1 MKSKIQ
7 GLGCILILL
16 GIIAA
21 IGYFGYNWTQD
32 QMDAVPEATIAPE
45 PTPTLVP
52 RSTSTIVPTITP
64 EPTKTSLPQPTSTI
78 APAPVE
84 YLDAVVIASWSLKV
98 FENPNYDSLI
108 TAWLTEGTELTVTA
122 CNGNWAFVGVG
133 WVNSEW
139 LDPDYC
145 EVK

>member
-21 IGYFGYNWTQD
+21 IGYFGYNWIQD
-32 QMDAVPEATIAPE
+32 QLEDVPEVTTAPE
-45 PTPTLVP
+45 PTL
-52 RSTSTIVPTITP
+52 TILP
-64 EPTKTSLPQPTSTI
+64 EPTSTI
-78 APAPVE
+78 TPTNTPAPSE
-84 YLDAVVIASWSLKV
+84 YLEAVVIASWSLKV

-122 CNGNWAFVGVG
+122 CNGEWAFVGVG
-133 WVNSEW
+133 WVNSDW
-139 LDPDYC
+139 LDPDHC
-145 EVK
+145 EVKDE